1 MEDIKMTKEE
11 RRVWLAAKLDT
22 QMPATGRAT
31 RMAEA
36 LDVSHALATGVLKG
50 SLPKTIDTALK
61 ICDHYGLDMR
71 EWSTGEQR
79 QVFGN
84 AIERQRA
91 KKNISL
97 AREFE
102 ATLGFP
108 LGDDQFFLVLEII
121 EDETKNG
128 DFNVHRKL
136 EKVGKIIRLNQGR

>member
-1 MEDIKMTKEE
+1 MEDIRMTKDE

-31 RMAEA
+31 RISKE

-61 ICDHYGLDMR
+61 ICDHYGLDIR
-71 EWSTGEQR
+71 EWSTGEQK
-79 QVFGN
+79 QVLDN
-84 AIERQRA
+84 AIVRQRA

-102 ATLGFP
+102 ATLRFP
-108 LGDDQFFLVLEII
+108 LGDDSFFLVLEII
-121 EDETKNG
+121 EEGIKNG
-128 DFNVHRKL
+128 DSNVQSQL
-136 EKVGKIIRLNQGR
+136 EKVGKILRLNQGR